1 MIRRKEGK
9 WERRERGGWGK
20 DQRKEKRGR
29 DAEAKEGGGTQI
41 SVTQACA
48 LDVLASVTVDCLSY
62 SL

>member
-1 MIRRKEGK
+1 MGEEGERGMGEGSKEG
-9 WERRERGGWGK
+9 R
-20 DQRKEKRGR
+20 RGR

-62 SL
+62 SV